1 MTTIPTDSPSSIA
14 VNPNTNKTYVTNYYD
29 NSVSVINS
37 SSNKLLYGVT
47 FSINPLASGNIICDQ
62 RKISGTDYRMYD
74 NNTELTCHAI
84 LNPGYEFSLWSS
96 DLTPSNSSNSADISF
111 KVSHYGYLTAN
122 FRQASTVTIPT
133 DLLYG
138 VILGPTVGS
147 ITAWFIPFF
156 GIVGEKVKTCKM

>member
-1 MTTIPTDSPSSIA
+1 M
-14 VNPNTNKTYVTNYYD
+14 
-29 NSVSVINS
+29 
-37 SSNKLLYGVT
+37 
-47 FSINPLASGNIICDQ
+47 CDQ
-62 RKISGTDYRMYD
+62 RKISGTDYKMYD

-96 DLTPSNSSNSADISF
+96 DLTPSNSPNSADNSF

-138 VILGPTVGS
+138 VILGPTIGS
-147 ITAWFIPFF
+147 ITAWLIPFF
-156 GIVGEKVKTCKM
+156 WDRMRKSKDLQDVMIHIGIIDRTYETALRNRGECLDLLRRKRADITRLDGCTSNNKI